1 MIVCMHN
8 IGTVVGLFKLT
19 LMTYRPSLDLL
30 QREMEHK
37 KEIKQSMESF
47 LIIHVILTGMTW
59 WT

>member
-8 IGTVVGLFKLT
+8 IGTMVGFFKLT
-19 LMTYRPSLDLL
+19 LMTHRPTL

-59 WT
+59 